1 MLSRW
6 ASRMRRVLIGAL
18 VAATMCVVL
27 TQPAAAAT
35 KPKIG
40 LVSLYG
46 GEFSSVQ
53 ATVWG
58 AVGVVICVSHTC
70 ARAERLASGRWLM
83 GGDRAPTDAPRP
95 TSARDR
101 VRCQRHW
108 RPRVRPGGNHHRRRP
123 RQTALAQRPM
133 PDSRRR
139 A

>member
-1 MLSRW
+1 
-6 ASRMRRVLIGAL
+6 MRRVLIGAL

-46 GEFSSVQ
+46 GEFSSAQ

-70 ARAERLASGRWLM
+70 AMAERLASGRWLM
-83 GGDRAPTDAPRP
+83 GGDRAPLMLRG
-95 TSARDR
+95 R
-101 VRCQRHW
+101 
-108 RPRVRPGGNHHRRRP
+108 HRRVIVFAVSA
-123 RQTALAQRPM
+123 TGGLA
-133 PDSRRR
+133 
-139 A
+139 